1 MANLKAIDISKH
13 QATFDAAKAKAAGVE
28 LVVCRA
34 AYSTG
39 KDIRWDAFTAAAR
52 GAGLPLAAYG
62 FLTAHYKTKCEGSLA
77 AARNHMRA
85 QVGAWLDIIK
95 GTEVQWLAVDQ
106 ELEQGYSM
114 GLSVSDNTALLH
126 EACELI
132 RAAGVQ
138 PVVYCSVSWGMTR
151 LDARSVG
158 APMWLAYYYKDPS
171 DPDFGTGTLPGGTYG
186 EFMQGLASEGM
197 LLGWQFGRI
206 GYGVRYGVGSA
217 NVDRN
222 YFYQMGDKPME
233 FVKIAGKQLV
243 VTSTKP
249 ACEVFSAPDTA
260 AVLGKLAEGTVH
272 AIKAVGDTVELA
284 GMTGTWYCIEH
295 GGIDAY
301 VLALPDRCAVGDV
314 VIAPEAG
321 AEPEPSVSGVQVIG
335 EGKLADLLRALA
347 AYLEG

>member
-1 MANLKAIDISKH
+1 MATVKGIDISKH
-13 QATFDAAKAKAAGVE
+13 QSTFDAAKAKAAGVE

-34 AYSTG
+34 AYSTV

-52 GAGLPLAAYG
+52 DAGLPLAAYG

-95 GTEVQWLAVDQ
+95 GTDVLWFAVDQ
-106 ELEQGYSM
+106 EVEQGWSM
-114 GLSVSDNTALLH
+114 GLTPSDNTALIH

-132 RAAGVQ
+132 RAAGVE
-138 PVVYCSVSWGMTR
+138 PVVYCSVSWAMTQ

-158 APMWLAYYYKDPS
+158 APLWLAYYYRDPS
-171 DPDFGTGTLPGGTYG
+171 DPDFGAGTLPGGTYG
-186 EFMQGLASEGM
+186 EFMQGLASEGL

-206 GYGVRYGVGSA
+206 GYGVQYGVGSA

-222 YFYQMGDKPME
+222 YFYETEDKPME
-233 FVKIAGKQLV
+233 FVKIEGKQLV

-249 ACEVFSAPDTA
+249 ACEVFGEPATD

-272 AIKAVGDTVELA
+272 TIKGVGDTVELA

-295 GGIDAY
+295 GGVDAY
-301 VLALPDRCAVGDV
+301 VLALPDRCIIEDV
-314 VIAPEAG
+314 PVADKPA
-321 AEPEPSVSGVQVIG
+321 AEPEPAGVQVIG